1 MLNQVNS
8 QFVFENAHFLTWK
21 VAKMEVRLKCDV
33 IVDDILSK
41 IVNGIWAPGDR
52 VPSEPELCEQYAVSR
67 VTVREGLKKLE
78 MMDVVS
84 IQQGRGTFV
93 KGVDLGTFMQP
104 MFNLIDFGD
113 FDVRTI
119 YDARLFIETGT
130 CRLAAI
136 NRTVEDLAAL
146 DRLLQRMK
154 EVHHASH
161 AQASSALQSIDAQFH
176 IQVALASKNEILK
189 AAVINLEAISAACAR
204 RIHKQQTVLQDVC
217 EDHARIL
224 EAIRAK
230 DPDAAEKAIVQHTLR
245 SEDVLDDSH

>member
-1 MLNQVNS
+1 MMDGIYPRAAPL
-8 QFVFENAHFLTWK
+8 
-21 VAKMEVRLKCDV
+21 LKA
-33 IVDDILSK
+33 L
-41 IVNGIWAPGDR
+41 IWAL
-52 VPSEPELCEQYAVSR
+52 SAAV
-67 VTVREGLKKLE
+67 
-78 MMDVVS
+78 
-84 IQQGRGTFV
+84 
-93 KGVDLGTFMQP
+93 QP
-104 MFNLIDFGD
+104 DDFGD
-113 FDVRTI
+113 FDVRI

-130 CRLAAI
+130 CWLAAT
-136 NRTVEDLAAL
+136 NRTEEDLAAL
-146 DRLLQRMK
+146 DRLLNRMK
-154 EVHHASH
+154 EVHHSSH

-245 SEDVLDDSH
+245 SEDVLDDSQ